1 MMRGHIVKRYN
12 KRYKNNYSIVL
23 DLGTDPATGKRKQQ
37 WISFKGTKRD
47 AEKRLSELLH
57 QLDTGTFMKPG
68 KTTLAEFLDRWIED
82 YRPNLSPRGFDR
94 YDGIVHNHLI
104 PRLGRITLT
113 QLKPEHIQ
121 TYYTEALNGGL
132 SAATVQ
138 YHHSVLHVALQSAL
152 KRGLVNRNVADAV
165 DLPKVRQKEMETWN
179 EDEISF
185 FLEAAKK
192 TPHRALFYT
201 SLYTGARRAELL
213 ALRWQDIDLVLGQM
227 YITRNLHQLKD
238 GSYIFTE
245 PKSAKSKR
253 MINLPP
259 SLTIELTKH
268 REKQEE
274 ERERL
279 GTQLN
284 DEDLAFSHLD
294 GRPLR
299 PNTITRAWKTLAIRC
314 GLKPIRLHDA
324 RHSHASLLL
333 KQAVH
338 PKVVQER
345 LGHSSINITLDRY
358 SHVAPGLQ
366 EAAAARFDDLLNPKR
381 ENEAVEEI
389 R

>member
-1 MMRGHIVKRYN
+1 MRGYIAKRYT

-37 WISFKGTKRD
+37 WISYKGTKKE
-47 AEKRLSELLH
+47 AEKRLAELLH

-94 YDGIVHNHLI
+94 YEGIVHNHLI

-121 TYYTEALNGGL
+121 AYYTDTINKGL

-165 DLPKVRQKEMETWN
+165 DLPKIRQKEMETWN
-179 EDEISF
+179 EDEISL

-192 TPHRALFYT
+192 TPYHTLFYT
-201 SLYTGARRAELL
+201 ALYTGARRAEIL
-213 ALRWQDIDLVLGQM
+213 ALPWQNVDLILGQI
-227 YITRNLHQLKD
+227 YITRSLHHLKD

-253 MINLPP
+253 MISLPP
-259 SLTIELTKH
+259 SLTIELKGH
-268 REKQEE
+268 RERQEA
-274 ERERL
+274 ERQRL
-279 GTQLN
+279 GTPLN
-284 DEDLAFSHLD
+284 DQDLVFSHLD
-294 GRPLR
+294 GKPLR

-333 KQAVH
+333 KQAIH
-338 PKVVQER
+338 PKIVQER

-358 SHVAPGLQ
+358 SHVVPGLQ

-381 ENEAVEEI
+381 ENDAVEEV

>member
-165 DLPKVRQKEMETWN
+165 DPGTAIDVMMPAEACHDLP
-179 EDEISF
+179 
-185 FLEAAKK
+185 
-192 TPHRALFYT
+192 P
-201 SLYTGARRAELL
+201 ARRFVGLLQDCSDVSPVLDTLWVLQALVAENKNRSVACVQILTQPGQLMILL
-213 ALRWQDIDLVLGQM
+213 I
-227 YITRNLHQLKD
+227 
-238 GSYIFTE
+238 
-245 PKSAKSKR
+245 
-253 MINLPP
+253 
-259 SLTIELTKH
+259 
-268 REKQEE
+268 
-274 ERERL
+274 
-279 GTQLN
+279 
-284 DEDLAFSHLD
+284 
-294 GRPLR
+294 
-299 PNTITRAWKTLAIRC
+299 
-314 GLKPIRLHDA
+314 
-324 RHSHASLLL
+324 
-333 KQAVH
+333 
-338 PKVVQER
+338 
-345 LGHSSINITLDRY
+345 
-358 SHVAPGLQ
+358 
-366 EAAAARFDDLLNPKR
+366 
-381 ENEAVEEI
+381 
-389 R
+389 